1 MVDTKSLTTKMVVF
15 ARSHRDRLSATQR
28 VMVRGSFLFTA
39 LLTLGT
45 LTGGW
50 APEPTA
56 ANSGD
61 TYTYTGTAVLRALP
75 RLETNTTDGDLELT
89 LLRLSRAES
98 VLGYS
103 AKYRVPADLAGLVY
117 DAALREGI
125 QPELG
130 FRLVNVE
137 SGFNV
142 RARSRAQA
150 FGLTQVQVAT
160 ARFYDPHVTV
170 EQLYEPERNL
180 TLGFRYL
187 RDLIETYDDMNLA
200 LLAYNRGPSKVR
212 KLIRAGQDPDNGYPS
227 TLMEGYS
234 GGG

>member
-1 MVDTKSLTTKMVVF
+1 MFDIKSLTAQLVVF
-15 ARSHRDRLSATQR
+15 ARSRRERLSATQFL
-28 VMVRGSFLFTA
+28 MLRGVFLFTA
-39 LLTLGT
+39 LVALGT
-45 LTGGW
+45 LVGGW

-61 TYTYTGTAVLRALP
+61 TYTGTAVVRELP
-75 RLETNTTDGDLELT
+75 KLETGTTDGDLELT
-89 LLRLSRAES
+89 LRRLSRAES
-98 VLGYS
+98 LLGYS
-103 AKYRVPADLAGLVY
+103 AKYRVPADLARLVY

-160 ARFYDPHVTV
+160 ARFYDAHITA

-187 RDLIETYDDMNLA
+187 RDLIEAYGDMDLA

-212 KLIRAGQDPDNGYPS
+212 KLIQAGQDPDNGYPS
-227 TLMEGYS
+227 ALMEGYS

>member
-1 MVDTKSLTTKMVVF
+1 MFDIKSLATEMVVF
-15 ARSHRDRLSATQR
+15 ARSRRERLSATQLL
-28 VMVRGSFLFTA
+28 MFRGAFLFTA
-39 LLTLGT
+39 LAALGT
-45 LTGGW
+45 LVGGW
-50 APEPTA
+50 APEATD

-61 TYTYTGTAVLRALP
+61 TYTGTVVLRGL
-75 RLETNTTDGDLELT
+75 RGLETNTTDGDMELT

-98 VLGYS
+98 LLGYS

-137 SGFNV
+137 SGFNI
-142 RARSRAQA
+142 RARSRAHA

-160 ARFYDPHVTV
+160 ARFYDPFVTA

-187 RDLIETYDDMNLA
+187 RDLIETYDDMDLA

-212 KLIRAGQDPDNGYPS
+212 KLIQAGQNPDNGYPA
-227 TLMEGYS
+227 TLMEGYN
-234 GGG
+234 GGS